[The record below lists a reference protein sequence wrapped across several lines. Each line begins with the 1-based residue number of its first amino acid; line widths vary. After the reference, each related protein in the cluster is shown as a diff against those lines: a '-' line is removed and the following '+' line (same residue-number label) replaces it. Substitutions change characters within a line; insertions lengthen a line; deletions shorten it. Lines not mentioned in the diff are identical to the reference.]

1 MEVHLDIEDYHLYVE
16 HLPSGHERSIPPAN
30 FDFKNITVEAMV
42 AIRLQE
48 DDTNKEDFQDLFHFS
63 SELEPSWY
71 RFGVEVGLRNGKWMV
86 GVNHGLSGSG
96 YIESCVPGAVTGGQQ
111 TVTLTKSG
119 YYVEIFVAG
128 AVTGDRQLVKFT
140 TSGSVLRLDINDAVM
155 LWHLNINNDIDT
167 DWLLPAVVV
176 GQRKDFGD
184 FEWLGAIHHLSI
196 VAGKQAGRSPDNCFL
211 LIVYAHLRSSL
222 ALCTVD
228 GCDITDCTESNR
240 SSLVVSCHPC
250 PFGWPC
256 RKLDCV

>member
-16 HLPSGHERSIPPAN
+16 HLPSGQERPIPPAN

-42 AIRLQE
+42 TIRLQE

-71 RFGVEVGLRNGKWMV
+71 RCGVEVGLRNGKWMV
-86 GVNHGLSGSG
+86 GVNRGWRRRG
-96 YIESCVPGAVTGGQQ
+96 YFEVFAPVIGDKK
-111 TVTLTKSG
+111 L
-119 YYVEIFVAG
+119 
-128 AVTGDRQLVKFT
+128 VTGDRQLVKFT

-155 LWHLNINNDIDT
+155 LLHLNINNDIDT